1 MSAPASP
8 EAGRPDGRED
18 LTRPRTLA
26 TLSLGVLLG
35 PVVALANQ
43 QVIYASDTWACGH
56 NVHAVL
62 HLIPAVALAIII
74 GAGVMAFA
82 EWRAI
87 GRGVEEERGGADTR
101 TRFLSLMGI
110 GISAISALVVIA
122 QWASI
127 FTFGSCMRA

>member
-1 MSAPASP
+1 MSAPESP
-8 EAGRPDGRED
+8 EATRRDRRDE
-18 LTRPRTLA
+18 LTRPRALA
-26 TLSLGVLLG
+26 VLSLGVLLG

-43 QVIYASDTWACGH
+43 QIIYASDTWACGH

-74 GAGVMAFA
+74 AAGGMAYA
-82 EWRAI
+82 EWLAA
-87 GRGVEEERGGADTR
+87 GRGVEDERGGVGSR
-101 TRFLSLMGI
+101 TRFLSLMGV
-110 GISAISALVVIA
+110 GISALSGLVVIA

>member
-1 MSAPASP
+1 MSDPALRDVARP
-8 EAGRPDGRED
+8 EGRED

-26 TLSLGVLLG
+26 ALSLGVLLG

-43 QVIYASDTWACGH
+43 QIIYASDTWACGH

-62 HLIPAVALAIII
+62 HLIPAVALLIIAM
-74 GAGVMAFA
+74 AGGMAYA
-82 EWRAI
+82 GWRAA
-87 GRGVEEERGGADTR
+87 GRGLEDERGGAGSR

-110 GISAISALVVIA
+110 AISTISALVVIA